1 LAVNDESARLPPAP
15 ALIPLSKSPNPAN
28 PISLDPF
35 NTQCLA
41 GGLTASEPAAL
52 GCLDAAPAEP
62 GAAAPVPSPTLL
74 PGAGAPTAA
83 GAARAAAPGPG
94 GGPAPP
100 PAAGPRW
107 QDLRGRGSAA
117 HDILANKQ

>member
-1 LAVNDESARLPPAP
+1 MNQPVYHQLQPSSPFRSL
-15 ALIPLSKSPNPAN
+15 LTPLWG
-28 PISLDPF
+28 SLDPF

-62 GAAAPVPSPTLL
+62 GAAAPTLL